1 MKLSKG
7 KISKAIHKNK
17 QTLKKYK
24 RYGRKNHKSKTFRKR
39 HAINLDRTTLKNY
52 KSLIGGAPEEEKHDD
67 KSITEH
73 NKEVVSDVDIEKTTG
88 LVNPADAVSD
98 VDITKTNGLVNPAD
112 AVSDVDITKTNGVVP
127 PADAVSD
134 VDITKT
140 NGMVPPADAVSDVD
154 ITKTNEVVPPADAV
168 SDVDITKTNGMVP
181 PADAVSDVDITKT
194 NEVVPLAD
202 AVSDKN
208 IEKTDGLVDSVEGV
222 SKTINS
228 GAAVAKIDPHTII
241 TPETTINGVTSGYDA
256 FQNPSAPKLAPTP
269 QYTEINTNF
278 VEAVPVAPVQQ
289 IPTPTSVVVESIDK
303 LADYIAEKIKQK
315 LQEQSD
321 NDPFTRVTTANTN
334 ISQ

>member
-1 MKLSKG
+1 
-7 KISKAIHKNK
+7 
-17 QTLKKYK
+17 
-24 RYGRKNHKSKTFRKR
+24 
-39 HAINLDRTTLKNY
+39 
-52 KSLIGGAPEEEKHDD
+52 
-67 KSITEH
+67 
-73 NKEVVSDVDIEKTTG
+73 
-88 LVNPADAVSD
+88 
-98 VDITKTNGLVNPAD
+98 
-112 AVSDVDITKTNGVVP
+112 
-127 PADAVSD
+127 
-134 VDITKT
+134 
-140 NGMVPPADAVSDVD
+140 MVPLADAVSDVD
-154 ITKTNEVVPPADAV
+154 ITKTNEV
-168 SDVDITKTNGMVP
+168 VP

-222 SKTINS
+222 SKMINS

-256 FQNPSAPKLAPTP
+256 FQNPSAPKLAPAP

-278 VEAVPVAPVQQ
+278 VKAVPVAPVQQ

>member
-98 VDITKTNGLVNPAD
+98 VDITKTNGLVN
-112 AVSDVDITKTNGVVP
+112 
-127 PADAVSD
+127 
-134 VDITKT
+134 
-140 NGMVPPADAVSDVD
+140 
-154 ITKTNEVVPPADAV
+154 
-168 SDVDITKTNGMVP
+168 

>member
-1 MKLSKG
+1 
-7 KISKAIHKNK
+7 
-17 QTLKKYK
+17 
-24 RYGRKNHKSKTFRKR
+24 
-39 HAINLDRTTLKNY
+39 
-52 KSLIGGAPEEEKHDD
+52 
-67 KSITEH
+67 
-73 NKEVVSDVDIEKTTG
+73 
-88 LVNPADAVSD
+88 
-98 VDITKTNGLVNPAD
+98 
-112 AVSDVDITKTNGVVP
+112 
-127 PADAVSD
+127 
-134 VDITKT
+134 
-140 NGMVPPADAVSDVD
+140 
-154 ITKTNEVVPPADAV
+154 
-168 SDVDITKTNGMVP
+168 MVP

-222 SKTINS
+222 SKMINS

-256 FQNPSAPKLAPTP
+256 FQNPSAPKLAPAP